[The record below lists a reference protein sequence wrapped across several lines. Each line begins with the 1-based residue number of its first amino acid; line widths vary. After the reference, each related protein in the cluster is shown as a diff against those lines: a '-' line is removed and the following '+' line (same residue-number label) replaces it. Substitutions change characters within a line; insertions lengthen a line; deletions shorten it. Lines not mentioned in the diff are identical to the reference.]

1 MCPTWHGRG
10 VDEAVVLSPDRG
22 RWLGMQCI
30 TETLVLYFG
39 GLRLGFAIPPIDFKP
54 RTPEGTHIR
63 LSPRILRGINGDF
76 DAEAK
81 TIHTFANSSHRLQAI
96 SVGRE
101 DDTAIPPDSRRY
113 TWGFRP
119 RDIKQPLLCNFS
131 PSPTNHICRR
141 DGRYGCPPNLDG
153 Y

>member
-1 MCPTWHGRG
+1 MCPTRHGRG

-81 TIHTFANSSHRLQAI
+81 LSPPSQIQAI
-96 SVGRE
+96 AYRPYLSDERTIRVSPPILTGING
-101 DDTAIPPDSRRY
+101 DFDTGEEMVVFQ
-113 TWGFRP
+113 GFL
-119 RDIKQPLLCNFS
+119 IVV
-131 PSPTNHICRR
+131 H
-141 DGRYGCPPNLDG
+141 
-153 Y
+153 